1 MQTLTTLQKIR
12 VGRQNKVDK
21 GGRGQGL
28 GGDLE
33 VGRISVAGIEVLLEV
48 DGDSKE
54 ILNKGC
60 YGN

>member
-1 MQTLTTLQKIR
+1 ME
-12 VGRQNKVDK
+12 VGKEL
-21 GGRGQGL
+21 G

>member
-1 MQTLTTLQKIR
+1 M
-12 VGRQNKVDK
+12 
-21 GGRGQGL
+21 
-28 GGDLE
+28 DLE

-48 DGDSKE
+48 DRDSKE